1 MISTDVKNKRTQR
14 SDWRGY
20 LFYRK
25 EVLKTTWALR
35 LSIAFLLLLVAF
47 STKSAW
53 SVSIGEGLTCLEHA
67 PKSDALLIE
76 NFDPEYL
83 VFERTAALE
92 KAGVASRVLVPVQAG
107 AFGRPNGVSEGVAA
121 VMARAAWIPSYE
133 LIPVTEVEPI
143 TLNAVKEIRDY
154 LVKEHIRSVV
164 VVTDG
169 FRSRRSLLIYSY
181 VLKQANVDVGC
192 VPVFGL
198 KTIHNWTDSW
208 HGIQEVLL
216 QSVKLGYYR
225 FYVLPFV
232 A

>member
-1 MISTDVKNKRTQR
+1 MDKRTQR

-53 SVSIGEGLTCLEHA
+53 SVSIGQGLTCLEHA

-92 KAGVASRVLVPVQAG
+92 KAGVASRVLVPVEFATLSW
-107 AFGRPNGVSEGVAA
+107 PT
-121 VMARAAWIPSYE
+121 
-133 LIPVTEVEPI
+133 LII
-143 TLNAVKEIRDY
+143 
-154 LVKEHIRSVV
+154 
-164 VVTDG
+164 
-169 FRSRRSLLIYSY
+169 
-181 VLKQANVDVGC
+181 
-192 VPVFGL
+192 
-198 KTIHNWTDSW
+198 
-208 HGIQEVLL
+208 
-216 QSVKLGYYR
+216 
-225 FYVLPFV
+225 
-232 A
+232 